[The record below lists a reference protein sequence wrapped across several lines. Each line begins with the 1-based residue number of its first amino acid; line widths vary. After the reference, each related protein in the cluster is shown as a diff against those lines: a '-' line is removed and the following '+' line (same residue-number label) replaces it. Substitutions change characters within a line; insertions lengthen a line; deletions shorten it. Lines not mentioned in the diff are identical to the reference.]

1 MNTAEALVKLLE
13 NDGVDSVF
21 GHPGEQILSF
31 YKALSKSFIKH
42 ILTRHEQG
50 AIHAADNYARSS
62 GRYGVAIATAGP
74 GAMNLVMGVATAFKD
89 HVPLLVITGDNDYS
103 STVDNKFQS
112 FPINNVFK
120 NMTVRSFHP
129 PNGRAAISNFKEA
142 LRILKTN
149 PIGPVHINLSKDVL
163 IDEDIDD
170 IDLGVFLNSNINPE
184 WSYIDTNIELAIK
197 KLSYS
202 KKPLI
207 IVGNGVVW
215 GQAIELLHDFVSK
228 YNVPIVTTYPARG
241 VISENNR
248 LNLGMVGLRGNSLSY
263 YAYLNSDCIIV
274 LGARLSERTIAKS
287 ENFEEF
293 SKKIIHVNI
302 NEKDLKGRINICVDV
317 YKFLEIIL
325 NKKIL
330 DSYNQYSAFSWID
343 KIYSH
348 EEELVIEGIEDIK
361 ENYNPLRPQ
370 YAINKIIGAFE
381 NNYTL
386 SDAGTHTT
394 WTTLLK
400 KCDKFGK
407 LLFSGGFGPMGF
419 ALPGAIGVAIAH
431 PNEKIIVICGDG
443 DIQMVSQELAT
454 INEYNLN
461 ISIFVINNS
470 QLGIIR
476 QWEEEIYDF
485 DFKYQV
491 DLKNPDFLK
500 LARAYGIS
508 SIRCEDK
515 NSLNLAIE
523 ESLKEGPYLVDVI
536 VREENI
542 PMPK

>member
-13 NDGVDSVF
+13 NDGVDSIF

-163 IDEDIDD
+163 IDDDIGD

-215 GQAIELLHDFVSK
+215 GQAIELLKDFVSK

-241 VISENNR
+241 VISEDNR
-248 LNLGMVGLRGNSLSY
+248 LNLGMVGLRGNSLSD

-370 YAINKIIGAFE
+370 YAINRIIGAFE

-500 LARAYGIS
+500 LARAYGIN

-523 ESLKEGPYLVDVI
+523 ESSKEGPYLVDVI